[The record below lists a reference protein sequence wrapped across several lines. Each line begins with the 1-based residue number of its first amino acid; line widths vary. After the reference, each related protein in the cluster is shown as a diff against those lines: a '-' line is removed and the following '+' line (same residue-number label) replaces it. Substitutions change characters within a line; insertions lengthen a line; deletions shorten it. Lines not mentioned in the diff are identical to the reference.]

1 MQYHLPELENSH
13 MDTLETR
20 LAARPRNI
28 DPEEWAVRVDLAACY
43 RLVAHFGMDDLILGH
58 ISARVPG
65 AEDQFLINPMGLLF
79 DEVTASSLL
88 KIDIDGNQI
97 DPSEYEPNRAGFIIH
112 SAIHMARPD
121 ARCVLQYYTEEHI
134 ADSG

>member
-1 MQYHLPELENSH
+1 
-13 MDTLETR
+13 MDTLEPR
-20 LAARPRNI
+20 LSTRPRNI
-28 DPEEWAVRVDLAACY
+28 HPEEWAVRVDLAACY

-65 AEDQFLINPMGLLF
+65 ADDQFLINPMGLLF

-97 DPSEYEPNRAGFIIH
+97 DRIDQKLVVRYRH
-112 SAIHMARPD
+112 AR
-121 ARCVLQYYTEEHI
+121 R
-134 ADSG
+134 